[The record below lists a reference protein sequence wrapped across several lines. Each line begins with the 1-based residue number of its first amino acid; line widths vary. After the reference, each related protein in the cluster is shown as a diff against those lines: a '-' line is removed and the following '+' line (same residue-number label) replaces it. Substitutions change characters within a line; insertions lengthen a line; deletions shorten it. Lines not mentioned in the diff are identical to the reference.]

1 MRCSVGWGQEG
12 RPCRPCGDGDGGF
25 RPHLFASYC
34 LGKSLAGRRGQKVPR
49 NHSITTDF

>member
-12 RPCRPCGDGDGGF
+12 RPCRPCGNGDGGF

-34 LGKSLAGRRGQKVPR
+34 LGKSGREEGAKGTP
-49 NHSITTDF
+49 